1 MVKIDKL
8 IKRLEKKTIKAN
20 DGIPIMY
27 LIYDPTKPI
36 PNMFYYSIHP
46 DLRGYGRIEELS
58 KALAYEARAFYEQRP
73 EEIERIKELLREVRE

>member
-1 MVKIDKL
+1 MKIDKI
-8 IKRLEKKTIKAN
+8 IKALEKKTIKEN

-46 DLRGYGRIEELS
+46 DFHGYGKIEELS
-58 KALAYEARAFYEQRP
+58 KALAYEAREFYEQRP
-73 EEIERIKELLREVRE
+73 EELERIKELVREIRE